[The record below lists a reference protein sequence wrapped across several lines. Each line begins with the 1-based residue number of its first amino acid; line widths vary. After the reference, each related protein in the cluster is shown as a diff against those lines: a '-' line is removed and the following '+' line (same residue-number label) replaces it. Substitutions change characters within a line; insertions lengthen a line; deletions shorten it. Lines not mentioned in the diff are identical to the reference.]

1 VPPEISVGL
10 IGLLLGAAVASGLRL
25 YATIAVLGFLGRTGV
40 IALPGGLA
48 VLASP
53 WVILVASSLY
63 LVEFLAD
70 KIPIIDSIWDLV
82 HTFIRVPAAALL
94 AWAGVSS
101 LPPEWRIV
109 AALVCGGVA
118 LSAHGLKASTRAVI
132 NTSPEPVTNWAASL
146 AEDGLTAVLLFLAV
160 RYPVAAALV
169 AGAVVVLAF
178 LLFTWMARTLRR
190 FLALRRAAPSTSP
203 AEDRANGGRSGRSG
217 VDVLK

>member
-1 VPPEISVGL
+1 MPSDVSVGL

-25 YATIAVLGFLGRTGV
+25 YATVAVLGFLGRSGA

-53 WVILVASSLY
+53 WVIVVASSLY

-70 KIPIIDSIWDLV
+70 KIPIVDSVWDLV

-94 AWAGVSS
+94 AWAGVSN
-101 LPPEWRIV
+101 LPEQWRIL

-146 AEDGLTAVLLFLAV
+146 AEDGLTAILLFLAV
-160 RYPVAAALV
+160 KHPLAAALV
-169 AGAVVVLAF
+169 AGAVVVLAV
-178 LLFTWMARTLRR
+178 LLVTWMARTVRR
-190 FLALRRAAPSTSP
+190 FLASRRAARPPSP
-203 AEDRANGGRSGRSG
+203 A
-217 VDVLK
+217 